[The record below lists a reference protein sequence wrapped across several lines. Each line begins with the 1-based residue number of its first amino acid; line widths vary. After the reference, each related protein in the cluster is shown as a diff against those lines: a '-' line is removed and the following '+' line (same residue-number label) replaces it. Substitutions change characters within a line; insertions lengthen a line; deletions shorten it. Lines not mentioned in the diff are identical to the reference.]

1 MGSNIIAHLIFFSLH
16 TFYTLISQL
25 PYILKSI
32 QPQVSTILLYIFPSH
47 FLLFLFLSLSLSLS
61 LSRVCACAR
70 GKSSKK
76 KPQVKQTD
84 HYKSAYFWVSLVL
97 PQHKYSKSN
106 IYIYIYINF
115 FFLLSKR

>member
-25 PYILKSI
+25 PYIYILKSI

-61 LSRVCACAR
+61 LSLAYVHVQEAR
-70 GKSSKK
+70 AAKKSLK
-76 KPQVKQTD
+76 
-84 HYKSAYFWVSLVL
+84 
-97 PQHKYSKSN
+97 
-106 IYIYIYINF
+106 
-115 FFLLSKR
+115 